1 MEQMLRQILDGQQ
14 QIITR
19 IDKIDTEVSGI
30 KVDMTDM
37 KTDISGM
44 KIDMATM
51 NTDIT
56 DMKADITGMK
66 TDITGM
72 KNDMVAMKTDITGMK
87 TDMAT
92 MNTDITDMKLDMA
105 TMNTE
110 ITAMKVD
117 MATKTQ
123 QDENTQVIKA
133 ILHSIETANAELN
146 GLKLTTL
153 NKEALIH
160 LATKEDVAETNDH
173 LMALNERLFHQ
184 EAAIS
189 HLKAVK

>member
-1 MEQMLRQILDGQQ
+1 MEQMLKQILDGQQ
-14 QIITR
+14 QIITK
-19 IDKIDTEVSGI
+19 IDKLDTEVSGI
-30 KVDMTDM
+30 KVDMT
-37 KTDISGM
+37 GM
-44 KIDMATM
+44 KLNMA
-51 NTDIT
+51 I
-56 DMKADITGMK
+56 MKADM
-66 TDITGM
+66 
-72 KNDMVAMKTDITGMK
+72 
-87 TDMAT
+87 
-92 MNTDITDMKLDMA
+92 
-105 TMNTE
+105 
-110 ITAMKVD
+110 TAMNSA

-153 NKEALIH
+153 NKDALVH

>member
-19 IDKIDTEVSGI
+19 IDKLDNEVSGI
-30 KVDMTDM
+30 KVDMT
-37 KTDISGM
+37 GM
-44 KIDMATM
+44 KVDM
-51 NTDIT
+51 
-56 DMKADITGMK
+56 
-66 TDITGM
+66 
-72 KNDMVAMKTDITGMK
+72 
-87 TDMAT
+87 
-92 MNTDITDMKLDMA
+92 
-105 TMNTE
+105 
-110 ITAMKVD
+110 TAMKVD

-133 ILHSIETANAELN
+133 IFHSIETTNAELN

-153 NKEALIH
+153 NKEALVH

-184 EAAIS
+184 EAAIN

>member
-19 IDKIDTEVSGI
+19 IDKLDNEVSGI
-30 KVDMTDM
+30 KVDM
-37 KTDISGM
+37 
-44 KIDMATM
+44 
-51 NTDIT
+51 
-56 DMKADITGMK
+56 
-66 TDITGM
+66 
-72 KNDMVAMKTDITGMK
+72 
-87 TDMAT
+87 
-92 MNTDITDMKLDMA
+92 
-105 TMNTE
+105 
-110 ITAMKVD
+110 TAMKVD

-133 ILHSIETANAELN
+133 ILHSIETTNAELN

-153 NKEALIH
+153 NKEALVH

-184 EAAIS
+184 EAAIN